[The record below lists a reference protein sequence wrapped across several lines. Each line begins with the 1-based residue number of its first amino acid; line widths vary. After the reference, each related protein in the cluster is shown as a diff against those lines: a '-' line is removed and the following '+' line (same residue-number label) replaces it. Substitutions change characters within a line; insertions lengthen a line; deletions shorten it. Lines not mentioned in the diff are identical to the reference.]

1 MNPFHPALPPAL
13 FGAGSHISIVSDSNR
28 LCTALSFISQLVAEK
43 SGKVDFENYFKAKVK
58 VNPESGSRVGFHSQS
73 KFSKKIIFFKIQN
86 WKVIQRSDTI
96 EKESI

>member
-13 FGAGSHISIVSDSNR
+13 FGAGSHISMVSDSNR
-28 LCTALSFISQLVAEK
+28 LCNSTGGK
-43 SGKVDFENYFKAKVK
+43 KVDFENYFKAKVK

-86 WKVIQRSDTI
+86 WKVIQR
-96 EKESI
+96 